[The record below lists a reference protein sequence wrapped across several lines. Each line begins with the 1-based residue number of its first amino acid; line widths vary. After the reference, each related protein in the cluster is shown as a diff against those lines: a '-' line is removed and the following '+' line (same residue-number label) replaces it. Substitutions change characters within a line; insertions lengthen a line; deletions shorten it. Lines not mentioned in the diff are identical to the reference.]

1 MVWPPAVIS
10 IRFSGR
16 TINNLKLQA
25 AANAHAIDAFRAS
38 LNRQSTVHPVIL
50 GCRVLVFVRMLFNA
64 LALMRIILNYTGIAS
79 DLHLQILDGSY
90 WRRT

>member
-1 MVWPPAVIS
+1 MVWRPAVIS

-25 AANAHAIDAFRAS
+25 EANAHAIDALRAS
-38 LNRQSTVHPVIL
+38 LNRQSKVHPVIL
-50 GCRVLVFVRMLFNA
+50 GCGVLVFVRMRFNA
-64 LALMRIILNYTGIAS
+64 LALMRIILNYTSIAS